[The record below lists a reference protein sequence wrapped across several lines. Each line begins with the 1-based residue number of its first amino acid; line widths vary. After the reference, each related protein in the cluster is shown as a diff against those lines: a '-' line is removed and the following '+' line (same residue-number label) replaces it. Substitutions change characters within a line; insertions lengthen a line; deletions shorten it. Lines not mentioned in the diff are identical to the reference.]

1 MAVGP
6 PTGGS
11 GNPPHPAPP
20 VQPHPILAPSP
31 LFALPTLNFT
41 ASQVATVC
49 ETLEE
54 SGDIERLARFLW
66 SLPVAHPNV
75 TELDRSEA
83 VLRARAIVAYH
94 TGHFRE
100 LYSILERHK
109 FTKTSHG
116 KLQAMWLEAHYHE
129 AEKLRGRP
137 LGPVD
142 KYRVR
147 KKFPLPRTIWDGEQK
162 THCFKERT
170 RSLLREW
177 YLQDPYPNPT
187 KKRELAQATGL
198 TPTQVGN
205 WFKNR
210 RQRDR
215 AAAAKNRH
223 NQPPLSGS
231 GSSSLTPRRGDGPL
245 SPTDTDSDSDI
256 SLGTHS
262 PVPSMSM
269 QHSPSSLPGSSEDR
283 LTDDRDREKDF
294 RSSFASLHSF
304 RFGDHLTG
312 GLLPGSFNSRFM
324 PYRLGDNS
332 PPINTHSP
340 PIGLTHLPLTP
351 TVLRPQPHLPHSL
364 AVSAASMG
372 GPGVLTTVVS
382 MSDSPGSNS
391 SATSASLNN
400 VPAAGGPPTTPT
412 LSGGPAGGSLKD
424 LSHAG
429 DLSSSDPR
437 PGTPSSVGSNHNI
450 GTPTGT
456 STGGSAPPPSHLQ
469 PMSPLR
475 IRVSSPSRLN
485 AELLHHAAAAAA
497 AAAAA
502 TQPPQHHPLPL
513 HHPHHPLHVHH
524 HPHHAHHLPHHAHQT
539 HVHHHAA
546 ALTAASMM
554 NGLNASGIVRIVP
567 GTTNTSTTT
576 TSLIHRPFSP
586 SPKPKE
592 AS

>member
-1 MAVGP
+1 MYSE
-6 PTGGS
+6 TREE
-11 GNPPHPAPP
+11 NP
-20 VQPHPILAPSP
+20 LK
-31 LFALPTLNFT
+31 
-41 ASQVATVC
+41 
-49 ETLEE
+49 
-54 SGDIERLARFLW
+54 
-66 SLPVAHPNV
+66 AH
-75 TELDRSEA
+75 
-83 VLRARAIVAYH
+83 H
-94 TGHFRE
+94 
-100 LYSILERHK
+100 
-109 FTKTSHG
+109 
-116 KLQAMWLEAHYHE
+116 Q
-129 AEKLRGRP
+129 
-137 LGPVD
+137 
-142 KYRVR
+142 
-147 KKFPLPRTIWDGEQK
+147 
-162 THCFKERT
+162 
-170 RSLLREW
+170 
-177 YLQDPYPNPT
+177 
-187 KKRELAQATGL
+187 
-198 TPTQVGN
+198 
-205 WFKNR
+205 
-210 RQRDR
+210 
-215 AAAAKNRH
+215 H

-283 LTDDRDREKDF
+283 LHDERDREKDF
-294 RSSFASLHSF
+294 RNSFASLHSF
-304 RFGDHLTG
+304 RFGDHLAG

-324 PYRLGDNS
+324 PYRLGDHS

-372 GPGVLTTVVS
+372 ATGVPAGVLTTVVN

-391 SATSASLNN
+391 SATTASLSN
-400 VPAAGGPPTTPT
+400 VPAPATATTPT
-412 LSGGPAGGSLKD
+412 LSGGTGSSSLKD
-424 LSHAG
+424 LQHPS
-429 DLSSSDPR
+429 DLSTSDHR
-437 PGTPSSVGSNHNI
+437 PGTPSSVGSNNNNNNSASG
-450 GTPTGT
+450 GTPTTIAANGT
-456 STGGSAPPPSHLQ
+456 SNAPASLMQ

-502 TQPPQHHPLPL
+502 SNQPPPQHHSLPL
-513 HHPHHPLHVHH
+513 LHPHHPLHVHH
-524 HPHHAHHLPHHAHQT
+524 PHAHLSHHAHHQT
-539 HVHHHAA
+539 HAHHHAA

-576 TSLIHRPFSP
+576 TTTSLIHRPFSP

>member
-1 MAVGP
+1 M
-6 PTGGS
+6 
-11 GNPPHPAPP
+11 
-20 VQPHPILAPSP
+20 
-31 LFALPTLNFT
+31 
-41 ASQVATVC
+41 
-49 ETLEE
+49 
-54 SGDIERLARFLW
+54 
-66 SLPVAHPNV
+66 
-75 TELDRSEA
+75 
-83 VLRARAIVAYH
+83 
-94 TGHFRE
+94 
-100 LYSILERHK
+100 
-109 FTKTSHG
+109 
-116 KLQAMWLEAHYHE
+116 
-129 AEKLRGRP
+129 
-137 LGPVD
+137 
-142 KYRVR
+142 
-147 KKFPLPRTIWDGEQK
+147 
-162 THCFKERT
+162 
-170 RSLLREW
+170 
-177 YLQDPYPNPT
+177 
-187 KKRELAQATGL
+187 
-198 TPTQVGN
+198 
-205 WFKNR
+205 
-210 RQRDR
+210 
-215 AAAAKNRH
+215 RH

-283 LTDDRDREKDF
+283 LHDDRDREKDF
-294 RSSFASLHSF
+294 RNSFASLHSF

-324 PYRLGDNS
+324 PYRLGDHS

-364 AVSAASMG
+364 AVSAASMAASSVANA
-372 GPGVLTTVVS
+372 GVLTTVVN

-391 SATSASLNN
+391 SATTASLTN
-400 VPAAGGPPTTPT
+400 VPTSTTATTPT
-412 LSGGPAGGSLKD
+412 LSGGTANSSLKD
-424 LSHAG
+424 LVHPS

-437 PGTPSSVGSNHNI
+437 PGTPSSVGSNNNNNSAS
-450 GTPTGT
+450 GSTPTATTNGSS
-456 STGGSAPPPSHLQ
+456 STPSSLMQ
-469 PMSPLR
+469 PVSPLR

-485 AELLHHAAAAAA
+485 AELLQHTAVAAAAAA

-502 TQPPQHHPLPL
+502 NQPPQHHSLPL
-513 HHPHHPLHVHH
+513 LHPHHPLHVHH
-524 HPHHAHHLPHHAHQT
+524 PHAHLPHHAHQT
-539 HVHHHAA
+539 HAHHHHAA

-567 GTTNTSTTT
+567 GTTT